1 MFSPRWR
8 KNASVIERLLSEPHE
23 YSFFQTVRLLERA
36 LLVHHSSRELHSR
49 TQTIGG
55 FAPPASEILQ
65 FRTKPSLSFPESDVV
80 SVDNNSLDLS
90 NSAGSYKVQT
100 NFLSLAGSSGVLPY
114 HYTEFI
120 LQRLKLKD
128 TALAQFLDLFNHRLI
143 SLFYQANTKYNLPL
157 ETERKQLKNQ
167 RSALTTSSTQII
179 LGMIG
184 MGTAGLANR
193 LQCKDETLLF
203 YSGLLTHKVRSSQ
216 GLKQMLADYFQLPV
230 KIDEFIGQWQDLLP
244 DFCTRV
250 ASKALPLGQN
260 ARLAQSA
267 MLGSRGWI
275 AQGKIRIVLGP
286 LTKEQFYQFAPG
298 TKALATMNDLV
309 RFYLG
314 LEHDYEFV
322 IEVNRADLPN
332 KIQLRN
338 TASPILGW
346 NTWLSSNAQNVN
358 EAAPKTF
365 KITVSAK

>member
-8 KNASVIERLLSEPHE
+8 KNTAVIERLLSEPHE
-23 YSFFQTVRLLERA
+23 YSFFQAVRLLERA
-36 LLVHHSSRELHSR
+36 LLVNNPGRHIHLQSQ

-55 FAPPASEILQ
+55 FAPPGSEILH

-80 SVDNNSLDLS
+80 NIDRNPSDLTH
-90 NSAGSYKVQT
+90 GSFRVQT
-100 NFLSLAGSSGVLPY
+100 NFLSLAGSSGVMPY

-128 TALAQFLDLFNHRLI
+128 TALTHFLDLFNHRLI
-143 SLFYQANTKYNLPL
+143 SLFYQANTKYNLAL

-167 RSALTTSSTQII
+167 RSTLTTTPNKVI
-179 LGMIG
+179 LGVIG
-184 MGTAGLANR
+184 MGTAGLSNR

-203 YSGLLTHKVRSSQ
+203 YSGLLSHKIRSAQ

-230 KIDEFIGQWQDLLP
+230 KIHEFIGQWQALLP
-244 DFCTRV
+244 DFCTRM
-250 ASKALPLGQN
+250 ASKAMPLGQN
-260 ARLAQSA
+260 ACLAQSA

-286 LTKEQFYQFAPG
+286 LTKAQFYQFAPG
-298 TKALATMNDLV
+298 TKALAAMNDMV

-332 KIQLRN
+332 KIQLN
-338 TASPILGW
+338 KSASPILGW
-346 NTWLSSNAQNVN
+346 NTWLSASAQHTTNASQ
-358 EAAPKTF
+358 KTL

>member
-8 KNASVIERLLSEPHE
+8 KNTSVIERLLAEPNE

-36 LLVHHSSRELHSR
+36 LLVNHSPRELQTR
-49 TQTIGG
+49 IQTIGG
-55 FAPPASEILQ
+55 FAPPTSEILQ

-80 SVDNNSLDLS
+80 SIDGNLTDPSVRFC
-90 NSAGSYKVQT
+90 KVQT
-100 NFLSLAGSSGVLPY
+100 NFLSIAGSSGVLPY

-128 TALAQFLDLFNHRLI
+128 AALAQFLDLFNHRLI
-143 SLFYQANTKYNLPL
+143 SLFYQANTKYNLAL
-157 ETERKQLKNQ
+157 EPERKQLKNQ
-167 RSALTTSSTQII
+167 RSTLTTTPNQVI

-184 MGTAGLANR
+184 MGTAGLAKR
-193 LQCKDETLLF
+193 LKFKDETLLF
-203 YSGLLTHKVRSSQ
+203 YSGLLTHKVRSAQ

-230 KIDEFIGQWQDLLP
+230 KIEQFIGQWQDLLP
-244 DFCTRV
+244 DFCTRI
-250 ASKALPLGQN
+250 ASKAMPLGQN

-286 LTKEQFYQFAPG
+286 LTKAQFYQFAPG
-298 TKALATMNDLV
+298 TKALAAMNDMV

-314 LEHDYEFV
+314 LEHDYDFV
-322 IEVNRADLPN
+322 IEVNRTDLPN
-332 KIQLRN
+332 KIQLSN
-338 TASPILGW
+338 AASPILGW
-346 NTWLSSNAQNVN
+346 NTWLSSNTQNTSGN
-358 EAAPKTF
+358 KQKTL

>member
-8 KNASVIERLLSEPHE
+8 KNTSVIERLLAEPHE
-23 YSFFQTVRLLERA
+23 YSFFQAVRLLERA
-36 LLVHHSSRELHSR
+36 LLVNHPTNELR
-49 TQTIGG
+49 ARVQTIGG
-55 FAPPASEILQ
+55 FAPPTSEILH
-65 FRTKPSLSFPESDVV
+65 FRTKPSLSFPEADIAHIEGNLT
-80 SVDNNSLDLS
+80 DPNL
-90 NSAGSYKVQT
+90 GICRVQT

-143 SLFYQANTKYNLPL
+143 SLFFQANTKYKLAL
-157 ETERKQLKNQ
+157 ESERKQLKNQ
-167 RSALTTSSTQII
+167 RSALTTTPSQVI

-184 MGTAGLANR
+184 MGTRGLANR
-193 LQCKDETLLF
+193 LQFNDETLLF
-203 YSGLLTHKVRSSQ
+203 YSGLLSHKVRSSQ

-230 KIDEFIGQWQDLLP
+230 KIQEFVGQWQDLLP
-244 DFCTRV
+244 DFCTRL
-250 ASKALPLGQN
+250 ASKAEPLGQN

-286 LTKEQFYQFAPG
+286 LTKAQFYQFAPG
-298 TKALATMNDLV
+298 TKALAAMNDMV
-309 RFYLG
+309 RFYMG
-314 LEHDYEFV
+314 LEHDYEFI

-338 TASPILGW
+338 AASPILGW
-346 NTWLSSNAQNVN
+346 NTWLSSSEKPTIGSTQ
-358 EAAPKTF
+358 KTF